1 MLPFPTPL
9 PRSDLSPFPGRGAG
23 LRYLGSSRTPA
34 SVEPRL
40 PGRRAEGPP
49 PFSAKLAAPG
59 GPQDGGNNR
68 AGPSPPRGAAV
79 CGGGAGGE
87 EGARLRPLPAP
98 LGGPGAFEGRASLGP
113 RSEASGPLL
122 QPSARRKA
130 GVLGDGERA
139 EAAGVSAS
147 CPPEGPGTLACSA
160 RLGGNGTR
168 ADHCSQ
174 EKREPPIRAFECTK
188 FGGAAEKVERRG
200 EGKEEAPGTISELT
214 VTPPATALAP
224 GGRAGARGRPPR
236 VPVPGPAER
245 GVETAAGREPPVSPR
260 PLQIGLCSR
269 EDSSFLSRTL
279 PSTLRPSSSPHF
291 FPGGRVPTHW
301 RPLGWTPGTGEAR
314 APRRAGC
321 VGEAESRWAAA
332 GLARG
337 APVPGG
343 GHSAKSP
350 AATPGP
356 AHSPMYLWPVRWGR
370 VAAAAAEPGTGPGSQ
385 LPALGPR
392 RASGYPGAGVSRPIG
407 ARGDSA
413 LTAVPG
419 DRSSDIIDNTF
430 LSSCFIPALCTCGGQ
445 E

>member
-1 MLPFPTPL
+1 M
-9 PRSDLSPFPGRGAG
+9 GRGQITA
-23 LRYLGSSRTPA
+23 
-34 SVEPRL
+34 
-40 PGRRAEGPP
+40 PGRRGSPRFELLNAL
-49 PFSAKLAAPG
+49 FDSITNDNCRK
-59 GPQDGGNNR
+59 GNSKEN
-68 AGPSPPRGAAV
+68 PR
-79 CGGGAGGE
+79 
-87 EGARLRPLPAP
+87 P
-98 LGGPGAFEGRASLGP
+98 
-113 RSEASGPLL
+113 GPLWL
-122 QPSARRKA
+122 E
-130 GVLGDGERA
+130 V
-139 EAAGVSAS
+139 
-147 CPPEGPGTLACSA
+147 PPAHQSL
-160 RLGGNGTR
+160 
-168 ADHCSQ
+168 
-174 EKREPPIRAFECTK
+174 
-188 FGGAAEKVERRG
+188 GGAAEKVERRG

-236 VPVPGPAER
+236 VPVPGPAEH
-245 GVETAAGREPPVSPR
+245 GVETDAGREPPVSPR

-279 PSTLRPSSSPHF
+279 PATLRPSSSPHF

-301 RPLGWTPGTGEAR
+301 RPLGWPPGTREAR
-314 APRRAGC
+314 GPRRAGC
-321 VGEAESRWAAA
+321 VGDAESRWAAA
-332 GLARG
+332 GLVRG

-343 GHSAKSP
+343 RHSAQSP
-350 AATPGP
+350 VATSAP

-445 E
+445 SDNLKKNLSCASRPTCPSTGQLLFICPLKAVTAK